1 MYHPSAEYCQESIFD
16 FFSQFLVSELIF
28 SLIHFSHSH
37 FQSLKEPLES
47 LFPSLS

>member
-16 FFSQFLVSELIF
+16 FFSQLLVSELIF
-28 SLIHFSHSH
+28 SHHH
-37 FQSLKEPLES
+37 FQSLQESLES